1 MLKIRVRVSFS
12 QKGVKKSTAQFFC
25 FASFFFINQIRN
37 LSGTDMVKNV
47 KRNCDLVN
55 ESVEIS
61 LQTKKKWI
69 LIRKH
74 CVSLNKKQ
82 NLKKYFAY
90 TITKL

>member
-1 MLKIRVRVSFS
+1 MPDI
-12 QKGVKKSTAQFFC
+12 
-25 FASFFFINQIRN
+25 
-37 LSGTDMVKNV
+37 DMVKNV
-47 KRNCDLVN
+47 KANCDLVN
-55 ESVEIS
+55 ESIETS

-74 CVSLNKKQ
+74 CVSLNEKQ